1 MSRGGRTDKN
11 SRIAV
16 LASGR
21 GSNFQAILDAIRSGF
36 LPVRCVALI
45 TDNPDAYAITRAKEN
60 GVPVR
65 IVDFAAFPKK
75 EEYEAALLSV
85 MEGVDA
91 DLYVLAGYMR
101 ILGPGIVSRFPGR
114 LINIHPALLPAFP
127 GLHAQRQAVEYGV
140 KVSGCTVHFV
150 NEEMDAGPVIIQKCI
165 LVHDGYTEETLSD
178 RILEEEHRCLPE
190 AIRLFCEGQIACEG
204 RQVRI
209 RERQG

>member
-1 MSRGGRTDKN
+1 MPQSEGTEKKSRV
-11 SRIAV
+11 AV

-45 TDNPDAYAITRAKEN
+45 TDNPGAYAITRAKEN
-60 GVPVR
+60 GIPVR
-65 IVDFAAFPKK
+65 VVDFAAFPGKA
-75 EEYEAALLSV
+75 EYEAALLPA
-85 MEGVDA
+85 MEVVDA

-101 ILGPGIVSRFPGR
+101 ILGTGIVSRFPGR

-150 NEEMDAGPVIIQKCI
+150 NEEMDAGPVILQRC
-165 LVHDGYTEETLSD
+165 VPVRDGDTEETLAD

-190 AIRLFCEGQIACEG
+190 AIRLFCEGQIACAG

>member
-1 MSRGGRTDKN
+1 MPRDGRTEKK
-11 SRIAV
+11 SRVAV

-21 GSNFQAILDAIRSGF
+21 GSNFQAILDAIRFGF
-36 LPVRCVALI
+36 LPVQCVALI
-45 TDNPDAYAITRAKEN
+45 TDNPGAYAITRAKEN

-65 IVDFAAFPKK
+65 IVDFAAFPGKA
-75 EEYEAALLSV
+75 EYEAALLSV
-85 MEGVDA
+85 MKGVDA

-127 GLHAQRQAVEYGV
+127 GLHAQLQAVEYGV

-150 NEEMDAGPVIIQKCI
+150 NEEMDAGPVILQKC
-165 LVHDGYTEETLSD
+165 VPVRDGDTEKTLAD

-190 AIRLFCEGQIACEG
+190 AIRLFCEGQISCAG

>member
-1 MSRGGRTDKN
+1 MPQGERTEKKSRV
-11 SRIAV
+11 AV

-65 IVDFAAFPKK
+65 IVDFAAFPGKA
-75 EEYEAALLSV
+75 EYEAALLSA
-85 MEGVDA
+85 MDMVDA
-91 DLYVLAGYMR
+91 DVYVLAGYMR

-150 NEEMDAGPVIIQKCI
+150 NEEMDAGPVILQKC
-165 LVHDGYTEETLSD
+165 VPVRDGDTEETLAD

-190 AIRLFCEGQIACEG
+190 AIRLFCQGQISCAG